1 MVTRTLTADTI
12 VQALARRPEIAGWT
26 LTRRRRHGT
35 QLYVIGRDVENT
47 REVTTED
54 FTITVFHDHP
64 WPAGRETGTAG
75 HARGVSSVKLVPG
88 DTAHLESRLDEV
100 IMMASLVHNP
110 AYELPS
116 PETLPNVALSDPL
129 ITALDGTRRA
139 VWEMAEEVWEAC
151 DREASTGVRLSAGE
165 FFVTVSDR
173 EFRTSKGIHAS
184 SETTHVAVEI
194 ALLARGASDDPTL
207 EAETF
212 RPVEARRVVDLRLA
226 SQVAEASRFAR
237 DTLRAQ
243 PTETRDGPVVVSGS
257 ALPPFFDPFVFH
269 SGAQAAYM
277 KLSRF
282 TPDHSVFGD
291 HAMTGDPLH
300 VSSHALLPFGL
311 SSHSFDGDG
320 VPGRDTDMIV
330 GGTLFA
336 RHATSRY
343 AQYLGV
349 PVTGE
354 PGAVVVRAG
363 TTPLVELLRDPGSPV
378 VEIVAFSSPN
388 VDDITGD
395 VGCEIRL
402 GYEHLPNGEVRPI
415 KGGALAGNVFDAF
428 ASVRFSQETQE
439 ALISGFGGGG
449 LYVGPRGARFEGMRV
464 AGG

>member
-1 MVTRTLTADTI
+1 MVIRTLAADII
-12 VQALARRPEIAGWT
+12 VQALSRRSEIAGWT

-54 FTITVFHDHP
+54 FTVTVFHEHP
-64 WPAGRETGTAG
+64 WPDGRDPGVAG
-75 HARGVSSVKLVPG
+75 HARGVASVKLVPG
-88 DTAHLESRLDEV
+88 DTANLNARLDEV

-110 AYELPS
+110 AYELPL
-116 PETLPNVALSDPL
+116 PETLPNVDLADPE

-139 VWEMAEEVWEAC
+139 VWEMAEEVWDAC

-165 FFVTVSDR
+165 FFVNVTHR
-173 EFRTSKGIHAS
+173 EFRTSRGVHAM
-184 SETTHVAVEI
+184 SETTHLAVEI
-194 ALLARGASDDPTL
+194 ALLARGESDDPTL

-212 RPVEARRVVDLRLA
+212 RPIEARRVADLRLA
-226 SQVAEASRFAR
+226 SHVAEASRFAR
-237 DTLRAQ
+237 DTLRAR

-257 ALPPFFDPFVFH
+257 ALPPFLDPFMFH
-269 SGAQAAYM
+269 AGAQAAYM

-291 HAMTGDPLH
+291 HASVGDPLH
-300 VSSHALLPFGL
+300 VSSHALRPFGL
-311 SSHSFDGDG
+311 SSHAFDGDG
-320 VPGRDTDMIV
+320 VPGRDIDLIV
-330 GGTLFA
+330 AGTLIA

-363 TTPLVELLRDPGSPV
+363 TASLAELVRANGPV

-388 VDDITGD
+388 VDEITGD

-402 GYEHLPNGEVRPI
+402 GYEHLPSGEVRPI
-415 KGGALAGNVFDAF
+415 KGGALAGNVFEAF
-428 ASVRFSQETQE
+428 ASARFSKETQE

-449 LYVGPRGARFEGMRV
+449 VFAGPLGARFEGMRV
-464 AGG
+464 AAG

>member
-1 MVTRTLTADTI
+1 MVTRTLTADVI
-12 VQALARRPEIAGWT
+12 VQALSRRPEIAGWT

-54 FTITVFHDHP
+54 FTVTVFHDHP
-64 WPAGRETGTAG
+64 WPDGHDTGIAG

-88 DTAHLESRLDEV
+88 DTASVDARLDEV

-110 AYELPS
+110 SYGLPT
-116 PETLPNVALSDPL
+116 PETLPAVVLADPQ
-129 ITALDGTRRA
+129 ITAADGTRRA
-139 VWEMAEEVWEAC
+139 VWEMAEAVWEAC

-165 FFVTVSDR
+165 FFVTVTDR
-173 EFRTSKGIHAS
+173 EFRTSRGIHAS
-184 SETTHVAVEI
+184 SETTHLAVEI
-194 ALLARGASDDPTL
+194 ALLARGDSDDPTL

-212 RPVEARRVVDLRLA
+212 RPVEARRVSDLRLA

-237 DTLRAQ
+237 DTFRAR

-257 ALPPFFDPFVFH
+257 ALPPFFDPFMFH

-282 TPDHSVFGD
+282 TPDDTVFGD
-291 HAMTGDPLH
+291 HATVGDPLH
-300 VSSHALLPFGL
+300 LSSHALRPYGL

-320 VPGRDTDMIV
+320 VPGRDTDLIV
-330 GGTLFA
+330 GGILFA
-336 RHATSRY
+336 RHAPSRY
-343 AQYLGV
+343 AQYLGI

-363 TTPLVELLRDPGSPV
+363 ATPLAELVRASGGPV

-402 GYEHLPNGEVRPI
+402 GYEHLPSGEVRPI
-415 KGGALAGNVFDAF
+415 KGGALAGNVFEAF
-428 ASVRFSQETQE
+428 ASARYSQETQE

-449 LYVGPRGARFEGMRV
+449 VFVGPRGARFEGMRV
-464 AGG
+464 AAG